1 MLNPRLDDLPGY
13 PFARLRALLGDVAP
27 AANVAPLIMSIGEP
41 QHAPPA
47 FVAEVLAKSA
57 DGWGKYPL
65 LRGTPEFRRAVA
77 DWLTRRFALPQGFIV
92 AEDNILPVAGTRE
105 AIYMFA
111 SIAIARRDD
120 GPAAKAASA
129 NKRPLVLVPNPLY
142 HVYAGAAQM
151 AGADPVFV
159 PAARDSRFL
168 PDYLA
173 LPEDVWARTA
183 LVYLCAPANPQGV
196 LAGKAYLA
204 ALIEK
209 VMAHDA
215 ILAVDECYSEIYDR
229 DKPVGI
235 LEACAAF
242 GPDAARALDHVV
254 VFNSLSKRSSSPGL
268 RSGFI
273 AGGKRLIAA
282 FAKLRDFASS
292 ATPLP
297 IIAAATELWR
307 DETHVDESRAR
318 YRAKFDLAD
327 RALGGRFGA
336 VRPAGGFFLWLDT
349 VGAGLDHGKESGGE
363 AVARRLWQRAA
374 IRTLPGAYLCP
385 EDKTAPGADFLR
397 VALVHDEALL
407 AEGLPRLAAALSD

>member
-13 PFARLRALLGDVAP
+13 PFARLRDLLGPVAP
-27 AANVAPLIMSIGEP
+27 AANIEPLVMSIGEP
-41 QHAPPA
+41 QHAPPS

-57 DGWGKYPL
+57 EGWGKYPL
-65 LRGTPEFRRAVA
+65 LRGTAEFRRAVA
-77 DWLTRRFALPQGFIV
+77 DWLTRRFALPQGFIAPDENV
-92 AEDNILPVAGTRE
+92 LPVAGTRE

-120 GPAAKAASA
+120 GT
-129 NKRPLVLVPNPLY
+129 RPLVLVPNPLY

-151 AGADPVFV
+151 AGADPLFV
-159 PAARDSRFL
+159 PADRASGFL
-168 PDYLA
+168 PDYLG
-173 LPEDVWARTA
+173 LPDDVWARTA
-183 LVYLCAPANPQGV
+183 LVYLCAPANPQGA
-196 LAGKAYLA
+196 LASKAYLT
-204 ALIEK
+204 ALLAK

-215 ILAVDECYSEIYDR
+215 ILAVDECYSEIYDAE
-229 DKPVGI
+229 KPVGV
-235 LEACAAF
+235 LEACAAL
-242 GPDAARALDHVV
+242 GADALRALDHVV

-273 AGGKRLIAA
+273 AGGKGLIAA

-318 YRAKFDLAD
+318 YRAKFDLAE
-327 RALGGRFGA
+327 RALGPRFGP
-336 VRPAGGFFLWLDT
+336 VRPAGGFFLWLDMKR
-349 VGAGLDHGKESGGE
+349 AGLGDGKEGDGE
-363 AVARRLWQRAA
+363 AAARQLWQRAA

-385 EDKTAPGADFLR
+385 ETDTGPGADFLR

-407 AEGLPRLAAALSD
+407 AEALPRFAAALS

>member
-13 PFARLRALLGDVAP
+13 PFARLRDLLGGVAP
-27 AANVAPLIMSIGEP
+27 AANIAPIVMSIGEP

-57 DGWGKYPL
+57 EGWGKYPL

-77 DWLTRRFALPQGFIV
+77 DWLTRRFALPQGFI
-92 AEDNILPVAGTRE
+92 AADDNILPVAGTRE

-111 SIAIARRDD
+111 SIAISRKDD
-120 GPAAKAASA
+120 GP
-129 NKRPLVLVPNPLY
+129 RPLALVPNPLY

-159 PAARDSRFL
+159 SAGRASGFL

-173 LPEDVWARTA
+173 LPDDVWARTA

-196 LAGKAYLA
+196 LAGKTYLG
-204 ALIEK
+204 ALLAK

-215 ILAVDECYSEIYDR
+215 ILAVDECYSEIYDAE
-229 DKPVGI
+229 KPVGI
-235 LEACAAF
+235 LEACASLGA
-242 GPDAARALDHVV
+242 DAARALDHVV

-268 RSGFI
+268 RSGFV
-273 AGGKRLIAA
+273 AGSRKLIAA

-307 DETHVDESRAR
+307 DERHVEASRAR
-318 YRAKFDLAD
+318 YRAKFDLAEQ
-327 RALGGRFGA
+327 ALGPRFGP
-336 VRPAGGFFLWLDT
+336 VRPAGGFFLWLDMAR
-349 VGAGLDHGKESGGE
+349 AGLGNGKENGGE
-363 AVARRLWQRAA
+363 AAARRLWQRAA

-385 EDKTAPGADFLR
+385 EDKTGPGADFLR

-407 AEGLPRLAAALSD
+407 ADALPRFAAALAD

>member
-27 AANVAPLIMSIGEP
+27 AANIRPIVMSIGEP

-47 FVAEVLAKSA
+47 FVADVLAKSA
-57 DGWGKYPL
+57 EGWGKYPL

-77 DWLTRRFALPQGFIV
+77 DWLTRRFALPQGFIA

-111 SIAIARRDD
+111 SIAIARKDD
-120 GPAAKAASA
+120 GPAAKAAST

-159 PAARDSRFL
+159 PAARDSGFL

-173 LPEDVWARTA
+173 LPDELWARTA

-196 LAGKAYLA
+196 LAGKAYLT

-215 ILAVDECYSEIYDR
+215 ILAVDECYSEIYDG

-235 LEACAAF
+235 LEACAAL

-273 AGGKRLIAA
+273 AGGRRLIAA

-307 DETHVDESRAR
+307 DESHVDESRAR
-318 YRAKFDLAD
+318 YRAKFDLAE
-327 RALGGRFGA
+327 RALGPRFGA
-336 VRPAGGFFLWLDT
+336 LRPAGGFFLWLDT
-349 VGAGLDHGKESGGE
+349 AGAGLGDGE

-385 EDKTAPGADFLR
+385 EDKTGPGADFLR

-407 AEGLPRLAAALSD
+407 AEALPRFAATLSD

>member
-27 AANVAPLIMSIGEP
+27 AANIAPMIMSIGEP
-41 QHAPPA
+41 QHAPPP
-47 FVAEVLAKSA
+47 FVADVLAKSA
-57 DGWGKYPL
+57 EGWAKYPL

-92 AEDNILPVAGTRE
+92 AEDNLLPVAGTRE

-111 SIAIARRDD
+111 SIAIARKDE
-120 GPAAKAASA
+120 GA
-129 NKRPLVLVPNPLY
+129 RPLVLVPNPLY

-151 AGADPVFV
+151 AGADPLFV
-159 PAARDSRFL
+159 PAARDSGFL

-173 LPEDVWARTA
+173 LPDDVWARTA

-196 LAGKAYLA
+196 LAGKAYLT

-229 DKPVGI
+229 EKPVGI
-235 LEACAAF
+235 LEACAGLDGQRGGAE
-242 GPDAARALDHVV
+242 AARALDHVV

-307 DETHVDESRAR
+307 DESHVDESRAR
-318 YRAKFDLAD
+318 YRAKFDLAE

-349 VGAGLDHGKESGGE
+349 ASAGLGNGKESGGE

-385 EDKTAPGADFLR
+385 EDKTGPGADFLR

-407 AEGLPRLAAALSD
+407 AEALPRFAAALSD

>member
-13 PFARLRALLGDVAP
+13 PFARLRQLLGDVAP
-27 AANVAPLIMSIGEP
+27 AANMAPLIMSIGEP

-47 FVAEVLAKSA
+47 IVAEVLAKSA

-65 LRGTPEFRRAVA
+65 LRGTPDFRRAVEG
-77 DWLTRRFALPQGFIV
+77 WLNRRFALPQGFI
-92 AEDNILPVAGTRE
+92 AADENILPVAGTRE

-111 SIAIARRDD
+111 SIAITRKDD
-120 GPAAKAASA
+120 GA
-129 NKRPLVLVPNPLY
+129 RPLVLVPNPLY

-151 AGADPVFV
+151 AGADAVFV
-159 PAARDSRFL
+159 PAARETGFL
-168 PDYLA
+168 PDYLS
-173 LPEDVWARTA
+173 LPDDVWARTA

-196 LAGKAYLA
+196 LAAKDYLT
-204 ALIEK
+204 ALLVK

-235 LEACAAF
+235 LEACAAL
-242 GPDAARALDHVV
+242 GPEAARALDHVV

-273 AGGKRLIAA
+273 AGGRRLIAA

-307 DETHVDESRAR
+307 DERHVEDSRAR
-318 YRAKFDLAD
+318 YRAKFDLAEQ
-327 RALGGRFGA
+327 ALGPRFGPL
-336 VRPAGGFFLWLDT
+336 RPAGGFFLWLDT
-349 VGAGLDHGKESGGE
+349 AAAGLGDGE
-363 AVARRLWQRAA
+363 TVARRLWRRAA

-385 EDKTAPGADFLR
+385 ENETGPGRDFLR

-407 AEGLPRLAAALSD
+407 AEALPRFAAALSD

>member
-13 PFARLRALLGDVAP
+13 PFARLRDLLGDVTP
-27 AANVAPLIMSIGEP
+27 AANIAPLVMSIGEP

-47 FVAEVLAKSA
+47 FVAEILAKSA

-65 LRGTPEFRRAVA
+65 LRGTPDFRRAVA
-77 DWLTRRFALPQGFIV
+77 GWLTRRFSLPQGFI
-92 AEDNILPVAGTRE
+92 AADENILPVAGTRE

-111 SIAIARRDD
+111 TIAISRKED
-120 GPAAKAASA
+120 GP
-129 NKRPLVLVPNPLY
+129 RPLVLVPNPLY

-159 PAARDSRFL
+159 PAARETGFL

-173 LPEDVWARTA
+173 LPDEIWARTA

-196 LAGKAYLA
+196 LASKDYLA
-204 ALIEK
+204 ALLAK
-209 VMAHDA
+209 VVAHDA
-215 ILAVDECYSEIYDR
+215 ILAVDECYSEIYDAE
-229 DKPVGI
+229 KPVGA
-235 LEACAAF
+235 LEACAGLDEQRGGA
-242 GPDAARALDHVV
+242 DASRALDHLV

-273 AGGKRLIAA
+273 AGGRPLIAA

-307 DETHVDESRAR
+307 DEPHVEASRAR

-327 RALGGRFGA
+327 AALSPRFGP
-336 VRPAGGFFLWLDT
+336 VRPAGGFFLWLD
-349 VGAGLDHGKESGGE
+349 VKKAGLGNDKETSGE

-374 IRTLPGAYLCP
+374 IRTLPGGYLCP

-397 VALVHDEALL
+397 VALVHDETLL
-407 AEGLPRLAAALSD
+407 AEALPRFAAALAD

>member
-13 PFARLRALLGDVAP
+13 PFARLRDLLGNVAP
-27 AANVAPLIMSIGEP
+27 AANIAPLIMSIGEP
-41 QHAPPA
+41 QHAPPG
-47 FVAEVLAKSA
+47 FVAEALARSA
-57 DGWGKYPL
+57 EGWGKYPL

-77 DWLTRRFALPQGFIV
+77 DWLTRRFALPQGFV
-92 AEDNILPVAGTRE
+92 MPDENVLPVAGTRE

-111 SIAIARRDD
+111 SIAISRKDD
-120 GPAAKAASA
+120 GA
-129 NKRPLVLVPNPLY
+129 RPLVLVPNPLY

-159 PAARDSRFL
+159 PAGRDSGFL

-173 LPEDVWARTA
+173 LPDDIWARTA

-196 LAGKAYLA
+196 LASKAYLA
-204 ALIEK
+204 SLLAK

-215 ILAVDECYSEIYDR
+215 ILAVDECYSEIYDAE
-229 DKPVGI
+229 KPVGV
-235 LEACAAF
+235 LEACA
-242 GPDAARALDHVV
+242 GLGSDAARALDHVV

-273 AGGKRLIAA
+273 AGGARLIAA

-307 DETHVDESRAR
+307 DEAHVEISRAR
-318 YRAKFDLAD
+318 YRAKFALAEQ
-327 RALGGRFGA
+327 ALGPRFGA
-336 VRPAGGFFLWLDT
+336 VRPAGGFFLWLDMT
-349 VGAGLDHGKESGGE
+349 SAGLGGGE
-363 AVARRLWQRAA
+363 AAARQLWQRAA

-385 EDKTAPGADFLR
+385 EDKTGPGADFLR

-407 AEGLPRLAAALSD
+407 AEALPRFAAALSD

>member
-13 PFARLRALLGDVAP
+13 PFARLRDLLGPIAP
-27 AANVAPLIMSIGEP
+27 AANIAPLVMSIGEP
-41 QHAPPA
+41 QHAPPG

-65 LRGTPEFRRAVA
+65 LRGTADFRRAVA
-77 DWLTRRFALPQGFIV
+77 AWLDWRFALPQGFISPDENV
-92 AEDNILPVAGTRE
+92 LPVAGTRE

-111 SIAIARRDD
+111 SIAITRRDD
-120 GPAAKAASA
+120 GPAAQAASA

-159 PAARDSRFL
+159 PAARASGFL

-173 LPEDVWARTA
+173 LPDDVWARTA

-196 LAGKAYLA
+196 LASKEYLA
-204 ALIEK
+204 GLLAK

-215 ILAVDECYSEIYDR
+215 ILAVDECYSEIYDGE
-229 DKPVGI
+229 KPVGI
-235 LEACAAF
+235 LEACAAL
-242 GPDAARALDHVV
+242 GADAARALDHVV

-273 AGGKRLIAA
+273 AGGRSLIAA

-307 DETHVDESRAR
+307 DESHVDENRAR
-318 YRAKFDLAD
+318 YRAKFDLAEA
-327 RALGGRFGA
+327 ALSPRFGR
-336 VRPAGGFFLWLDT
+336 VRPAGGFFLWLDMKT
-349 VGAGLDHGKESGGE
+349 AGLGDGE
-363 AVARRLWQRAA
+363 AAARRLWQRAG

-385 EDKTAPGADFLR
+385 EDETGPGADFLR

-407 AEGLPRLAAALSD
+407 AEALPRFSAALFD